1 MFFINLR
8 DNFKKNMGFIS
19 ELYISRHHLRSIC
32 PVIWKGVI
40 DGADMGK
47 FNDQALNVSFRLCIA
62 EFLMKYLQ

>member
-1 MFFINLR
+1 
-8 DNFKKNMGFIS
+8 MGFIS